1 MSAETRQSAD
11 PELAQ
16 HIAELVAAAKPL
28 TEEQI
33 DRIAA
38 IIQAGAK

>member
-1 MSAETRQSAD
+1 MSAQTPPSAD

-16 HIAELVAAAKPL
+16 HIAELVAAAPPLKP
-28 TEEQI
+28 EQI

>member
-1 MSAETRQSAD
+1 MTTTAQTD
-11 PELAQ
+11 PELAA
-16 HIAELVAAAKPL
+16 HIAELVAAAPPL

-38 IIQAGAK
+38 ILRAGAA